1 MNLLDVLGFRYKT
14 SLDQSNTFTP
24 RHKRYNVT
32 ITRQDTGVKIT
43 FDYQCNPRYSKP
55 TLCNCLGA
63 LVSDAVAWEQCNDDI
78 DEFQAAFGYTKAS
91 ECFKA
96 FVGCKENYNK
106 LMALCGSEQVY
117 DWLVEYYEDF

>member
-1 MNLLDVLGFRYKT
+1 MSFLDVLEYKYQE
-14 SLDQSNTFTP
+14 SLDQSNTFTQY
-24 RHKRYNVT
+24 HKRYIVN
-32 ITRQDTGVKIT
+32 ILRADTGTSIT
-43 FDYQCNPRYSKP
+43 FEYQCNPGFLKP
-55 TLCNCLGA
+55 TLYNCLGC
-63 LVSDAVAWEQCNDDI
+63 LVRDAVAWEQCNDDI